1 MVINVIKERT
11 TMKKSYIQPSV
22 MVVLLHT
29 KTHLLN
35 GSPTPKFSPN
45 QTTSTMDAKGGFGGW
60 DDDVEPGEDY

>member
-1 MVINVIKERT
+1 
-11 TMKKSYIQPSV
+11 